1 MMQQEKDHGKMK
13 NVQSLGVSHGH
24 MRTWQPGETAAAE
37 DHQHSH

>member
-24 MRTWQPGETAAAE
+24 MVRQGETAAAE